1 MLTPA
6 PIRNNLF
13 GTVYSLVVDK
23 AWKEYFARLDN
34 QYEQVSRWTDPTH
47 PDMGKVE
54 PPTNVRRDGLLA
66 YANGLVLGWQPNGVG
81 AKGLWRWDSG
91 SGLWV
96 FVG

>member
-54 PPTNVRRDGLLA
+54 PPTNVRRKGLIA
-66 YANGLVLGWQPNGVG
+66 YADGVAWNPG
-81 AKGLWRWDSG
+81 AGAGYYYFDG
-91 SGLWV
+91 AAWV
-96 FVG
+96 FMA